1 MPVIPWTDDDV
12 IRAFPE
18 FAIEVPALGAG
29 QQKVAYKASDVAL
42 KVLLQ
47 DPDSVDDEAAT
58 TIERFQR
65 EMSAM
70 QATTCPHVA
79 TLVSGPELRTIGET
93 ERYWYTEPLLAGG
106 TLKQRLR
113 LGPLSHT
120 EAADLARSLLLA
132 VDAMWA
138 QGIVHRDIK
147 PDNIGYLSDGT
158 VVLADL
164 GIALLT
170 EMYPVTNSQLVGPGT
185 QYYAAPEQYQMRRNT
200 TIDFRTDLFQVG
212 IVVAESVMG
221 YHPFRQPGTGHI
233 EQLTS
238 FDATVLDSFN
248 LPAGLRELIPRLL
261 APHQSGRYRSVQRAL
276 KALGSG
282 S

>member
-18 FAIEVPALGAG
+18 FAVEVPALGAG

-42 KVLLQ
+42 KVLLH
-47 DPDSVDDEAAT
+47 DTDSVDEEAAT

-70 QATTCPHVA
+70 QSTACPHVA
-79 TLVSGPELRTIGET
+79 TLISGPELRKIGEA
-93 ERYWYTEPLLAGG
+93 ERYWYTEPLLSGG

-113 LGPLSHT
+113 GGPLPHS
-120 EAADLARSLLLA
+120 EATDLARSLLLA
-132 VDAMWA
+132 VDAMWK

-147 PDNIGYLSDGT
+147 PDNIGYLHDGT

-164 GIALLT
+164 GIALIT
-170 EMYPVTNSQLVGPGT
+170 KMQPVTNSQLVGPGT
-185 QYYAAPEQYQMRRNT
+185 QYYAAPEQYLMRRNT
-200 TIDFRTDLFQVG
+200 TIDFRTDLFQIG

-221 YHPFRQPGTGHI
+221 KHPFREPGI
-233 EQLTS
+233 EYMDQLTS
-238 FDATVLDSFN
+238 FNVAVLEDLS

-261 APHQSGRYRSVQRAL
+261 APHQSGRYRTVQRAL
-276 KALGSG
+276 ETLESG